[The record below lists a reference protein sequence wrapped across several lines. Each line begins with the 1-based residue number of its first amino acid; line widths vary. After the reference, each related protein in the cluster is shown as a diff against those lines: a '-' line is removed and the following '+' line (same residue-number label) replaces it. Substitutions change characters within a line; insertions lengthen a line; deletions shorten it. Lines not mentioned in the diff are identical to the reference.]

1 MRERIPALQ
10 REPEVPKRRFRKL
23 LVLLVIVLVI
33 VLVVLFFRS
42 SLSKV
47 TGIEVVGTHH
57 LHEQQVLEA
66 LGIAVGDS
74 FFTPGSSALAANV
87 ERLPPVKQ
95 VKVIKKFP
103 GMVEVQVQEYEE
115 VAAEIGRDGEIR
127 IVLESGLALPAA
139 PGALPDK
146 PFLTGWEPD
155 SEVRQDLCRLLGTL
169 PPALLNDLS
178 EIKPDPSNAYPDRI
192 KLFTRSRFE
201 VITTVAKLS
210 EKIPYLSEMVENRAP
225 GQLILLEADTYSP
238 YSSQTSS
245 QEAEEAE
252 KHKDNGTT
260 Q

>member
-10 REPEVPKRRFRKL
+10 REPEVPKRRFHKL
-23 LVLLVIVLVI
+23 FALLIIALVI

-47 TGIEVVGTHH
+47 TQIVVIGTHH
-57 LHEQQVLEA
+57 LHEQQVMES

-74 FFTPGSSALAANV
+74 FFTPGSAKLASNV

-103 GMVEVQVQEYEE
+103 GTVEVHVQEYAE
-115 VAAEIGRDGEIR
+115 VAAEIGADGEIR
-127 IVLESGLALPAA
+127 IVLENGLTLPVE
-139 PGALPDK
+139 PGVMPDR
-146 PFLTGWEPD
+146 PILTGWEPD
-155 SEVRQDLCRLLGTL
+155 SEVRRALCMMLGTL
-169 PPALLNDLS
+169 PHSLLHDLS

-201 VITTVAKLS
+201 VITTVAKLP
-210 EKIPYLSEMVENRAP
+210 EKIPYLSEIVENRAP

-238 YSSQTSS
+238 YSAQTTSQTG
-245 QEAEEAE
+245 EEE
-252 KHKDNGTT
+252 DKHKDNGTT